1 MYVILVLSHENLATF
16 RMGRSSNV
24 VEEYTQKL
32 DNCMRNEQF
41 ATARQ
46 SLYGQIQLGERVFPP
61 TNSRRRWND
70 SVLHGL
76 ARVSGHAPYLT
87 ARWTSAP
94 HLLWVHKWEISTMS
108 NWIWQHGLKIG
119 PSASTLRR
127 QVLLHTLQRVDNVI
141 PFQLQAED
149 LGLMTCCGVLLRSCD
164 RGTYCT
170 LENLVWQRL

>member
-61 TNSRRRWND
+61 TNSRRR
-70 SVLHGL
+70 
-76 ARVSGHAPYLT
+76 
-87 ARWTSAP
+87 
-94 HLLWVHKWEISTMS
+94 
-108 NWIWQHGLKIG
+108 
-119 PSASTLRR
+119 
-127 QVLLHTLQRVDNVI
+127 
-141 PFQLQAED
+141 
-149 LGLMTCCGVLLRSCD
+149 
-164 RGTYCT
+164 
-170 LENLVWQRL
+170 